1 MAITKVSRGLLNTG
15 ISDSSDATAITIDSS
30 ERVGIGIT
38 SPSDNIH
45 ILGNN
50 STPNAGITIQT
61 DDTASAQA
69 GITLMSRNSANT
81 NVTATLKNVT
91 TALQSSLGITFGS
104 DTAAANALDDYE
116 EGYWTPSL
124 PEGGTISTYAA
135 TYTKI
140 GRQVIA
146 YFYIVVTP
154 TNNSQ
159 QFKIGGLPYTCINQ
173 SGYYPSGSLGYS
185 SNLDL
190 SALYP
195 PLVMVNDTY
204 AYFHF
209 NNGNANFVTNSTM
222 QKSGG
227 LPIIGQVIYDAA

>member
-1 MAITKVSRGLLNTG
+1 MG
-15 ISDSSDATAITIDSS
+15 S
-30 ERVGIGIT
+30 E
-38 SPSDNIH
+38 
-45 ILGNN
+45 L
-50 STPNAGITIQT
+50 
-61 DDTASAQA
+61 
-69 GITLMSRNSANT
+69 
-81 NVTATLKNVT
+81 
-91 TALQSSLGITFGS
+91 
-104 DTAAANALDDYE
+104 LDDYE

-159 QFKIGGLPYTCINQ
+159 QFKIGNLPYTCINQ

-209 NNGNANFVTNSTM
+209 NNGNANFVTNATM